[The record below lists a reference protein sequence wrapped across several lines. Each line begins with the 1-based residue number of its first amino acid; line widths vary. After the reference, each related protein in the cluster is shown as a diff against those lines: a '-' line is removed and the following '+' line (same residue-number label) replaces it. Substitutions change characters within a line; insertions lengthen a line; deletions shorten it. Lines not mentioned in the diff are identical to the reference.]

1 MQHARSLRFN
11 IWNAVEPYADKLLRD
26 ERGRRDRG
34 RSRARR
40 VETVGI
46 VARLP
51 RRLDGLATRIEDGR
65 LVADVPKLD
74 RWLRR
79 LERMGRRVVSAVLF
93 AGLLISGA
101 VLRAEDLT
109 IGTVLMIA
117 SLLPLLHALFAGFS
131 GRQGPPG

>member
-1 MQHARSLRFN
+1 MAG
-11 IWNAVEPYADKLLRD
+11 V
-26 ERGRRDRG
+26 
-34 RSRARR
+34 
-40 VETVGI
+40 

-51 RRLDGLATRIEDGR
+51 RRLDDMVTRIEDGR

-74 RWLRR
+74 RWLKR

-93 AGLLISGA
+93 AGLLISGS

-131 GRQGPPG
+131 GGRGPRD